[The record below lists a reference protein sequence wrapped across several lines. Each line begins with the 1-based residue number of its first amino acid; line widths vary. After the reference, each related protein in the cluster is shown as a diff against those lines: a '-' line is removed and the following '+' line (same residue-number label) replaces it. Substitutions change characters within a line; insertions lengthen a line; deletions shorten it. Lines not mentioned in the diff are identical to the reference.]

1 MYVMVIVEND
11 ERFCVNVSTIPDAG
25 NGLFART
32 LLAEGEQLEV
42 IGVLVPAGSVSDVC
56 TQYADHYKFR
66 VGDLLLIPLGFG
78 GMVNHSKHPNMEK
91 VIDGQTVYLRTTRA
105 IHPGE
110 ELFFTYREEFFKEG
124 KREDSS
130 CVGRQLWRDFGLSNH
145 KI

>member
-1 MYVMVIVEND
+1 MHVMVIVEND

-56 TQYADHYKFR
+56 TRYADHYKFR

-91 VIDGQTVYLRTTRA
+91 VIDGLTVYLRTTRA

-110 ELFFTYREEFFKEG
+110 ELFFTYGEEFFKV
-124 KREDSS
+124 
-130 CVGRQLWRDFGLSNH
+130 VGFRGH
-145 KI
+145 HT